1 MTSDPVE
8 GRGQMPL
15 ITQQFYRSFYSIDP
29 VDDHQLKLH
38 LNEIQGLLLLTATH
52 NDILQTFITIVEI
65 VHETVRV
72 ENKLSSLG
80 EDDFGY
86 AFFY

>member
-1 MTSDPVE
+1 ML
-8 GRGQMPL
+8 L
-15 ITQQFYRSFYSIDP
+15 ITQQFYRPFYSIDP

-38 LNEIQGLLLLTATH
+38 LNEIQGLLLLTTTH
-52 NDILQTFITIVEI
+52 NDILQTLITIVEI

-72 ENKLSSLG
+72 ENKLSGLG